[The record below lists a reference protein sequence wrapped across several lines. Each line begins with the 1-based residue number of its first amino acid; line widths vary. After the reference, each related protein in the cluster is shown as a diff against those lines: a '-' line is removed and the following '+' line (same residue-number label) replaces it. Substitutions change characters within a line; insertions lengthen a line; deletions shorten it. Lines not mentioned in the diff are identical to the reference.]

1 MPQFLEESIIN
12 DPDATMPPTP
22 YSLGVYSLP
31 RIWSPHQLCGGV
43 ETARGDSG
51 RSNDSRAQ
59 VQKSSS
65 EPPT

>member
-1 MPQFLEESIIN
+1 MQKFPEESISK
-12 DPDATMPPTP
+12 DPNAAMSPTP

-65 EPPT
+65 DPLT